1 MTQPATAATGFSARL
16 ADRTRPLRLYSI
28 TPPRESTPPEDLARV
43 GRLTV
48 ERLAPLGLDA
58 LILYDIQDEGDR
70 TQQARP
76 FPYLATVDPGQFR
89 DEHLA
94 DWDRP
99 VVVYRSVG
107 KYEPATLKGW
117 FVDQDPAQVATVLVG
132 ASSRDTSVRTTLDEA
147 LSLWRDTDSALPMG
161 GVTIPERHA
170 QRADEHE
177 RLLRKQESGC
187 SFFVTQVVYD
197 LTAAKDL
204 VSDYAY
210 ACRERG
216 IEPAPLVF
224 TLSVCGS
231 LKTLEFL
238 QWLGVHVPRW
248 LQNQLVHSPD
258 PLSDS
263 YEQCTRM
270 ASELATFCRQLDVP
284 FGFNVES
291 VSVRRVEIEESVRLA
306 AYIGEILGG

>member
-1 MTQPATAATGFSARL
+1 MSQPATATTGFGARL
-16 ADRTRPLRLYSI
+16 ADRTRPLRFYSI
-28 TPPRESTPPEDLARV
+28 TPPRASTPLQDLARV

-70 TQQARP
+70 TQQTRP
-76 FPYLATVDPGQFR
+76 FPYLATVDAGQFR
-89 DEHLA
+89 EEHLVG
-94 DWDRP
+94 WDRP

-107 KYEPATLKGW
+107 KYEPAALRSW
-117 FVDQDPAQVATVLVG
+117 LARQDPHQVATVLVG
-132 ASSRDTSVRTTLDEA
+132 ASSRHTPVRTTLDQA
-147 LSLWRDTDSALPMG
+147 LSLWRDVGSAAPLG

-170 QRADEHE
+170 QRIDEHE
-177 RLLRKQESGC
+177 RMLRKQESGC
-187 SFFVTQVVYD
+187 SFFVTQVIYD

-204 VSDYAY
+204 ASDYAY

-248 LQNQLVHSPD
+248 LQNQLVHSQD
-258 PLSDS
+258 PLTES

-270 ASELATFCRQLDVP
+270 ASELDAFCRHLGVP

-306 AYIGEILGG
+306 AYIEQLLAH

>member
-1 MTQPATAATGFSARL
+1 MPQPTAAATGFGARL

-43 GRLTV
+43 GALTV

-58 LILYDIQDEGDR
+58 LILYDIQDECDR
-70 TQQARP
+70 TQAARP

-94 DWDRP
+94 AWDHP

-107 KYEPATLKGW
+107 KYEPGALQSW
-117 FVDQDPAQVATVLVG
+117 LSEQDPDQVATVLVG
-132 ASSRDTSVRTTLDEA
+132 ASSRHTSVRTTLDEA
-147 LSLWRDTDSALPMG
+147 LSLWREADSPPPMG

-177 RLLRKQESGC
+177 RMLRKQESGC

-216 IEPAPLVF
+216 VDPVPLVF

-270 ASELATFCRQLDVP
+270 ASELTAFCRQLDVP

-306 AYIGEILGG
+306 AHIGQVLAH

>member
-1 MTQPATAATGFSARL
+1 MSRTATAPAGFSARL
-16 ADRTRPLRLYSI
+16 ADRTRPLRFYSI
-28 TPPRESTPPEDLARV
+28 TPPRVSTSPEDLARV

-48 ERLAPLGLDA
+48 ERLAPLDLDA
-58 LILYDIQDEGDR
+58 LILYDIQDEEDR
-70 TQQARP
+70 CQTARP
-76 FPYLATVDPGQFR
+76 FPFLATVDPGQFR

-94 DWDRP
+94 DWDQP

-107 KYEPATLKGW
+107 KYEPAALTGW
-117 FVDQDPAQVATVLVG
+117 LAEQDPDQVATVLVG
-132 ASSRDTSVRTTLDEA
+132 ASSRHTQVRTTLDKA
-147 LSLWRDTDSALPMG
+147 LSLWRDVEGAPPMG

-170 QRADEHE
+170 QRADEHD
-177 RLLRKQESGC
+177 RMLRKQESGC
-187 SFFVTQVVYD
+187 SFFVTQVIYD

-210 ACRERG
+210 ACRERS

-238 QWLGVHVPRW
+238 QWLGVNVPRW

-258 PLSDS
+258 PLADS
-263 YEQCTRM
+263 YDQCARM
-270 ASELATFCRQLDVP
+270 ASELAIFCRQLDVP

-306 AYIGEILGG
+306 AHIGEILAD